1 MKKIKNLLISCSIT
15 LVLVSMA
22 TYANEKPKD
31 YGSAKNVIIMIPDG
45 MSIEALTT
53 VRWMTDNYS
62 FTFDSWATGLVKTN
76 NSSTPIAD
84 SAPAGTAMA
93 TGIKTESPFIGT
105 YPTKAIMPGTKNFD
119 ENLVKSPIATVLEGA
134 YRTGRS
140 TGIVSTSN
148 VQHATPAAYT
158 SHYPDR
164 KNYQILGEQ
173 QVYQN
178 MSVVLGAGSK
188 YLRPEQRKD
197 GEDLITEI
205 KNLGYDYINDTA
217 TLKATTSNK
226 IWGMFAEENMAYDI
240 DRDPIKEPSLAEM
253 TKKAIE
259 TLSKNKKGFFL
270 MVEGSEIDWAAHA
283 NDPVGVV
290 SDIKAFDNA
299 VKVAKEFA
307 DKNGDTV
314 IIVASDHGTGGIT
327 FSANTNE
334 GRYDK
339 TPLEEF
345 THIIKN
351 AKFTGAKAAELIE
364 KNEKDIESII
374 EKIYGFRIN
383 LEETQKILEA
393 KDKQKAIGQL
403 VSSKSHIGW
412 TTGGHVGGDVALYIY
427 STAKNTKKLMGTI
440 HNSEIGEYTAD
451 LLDLDLDKLT
461 KNLYVDAIPTFEK
474 KGAKV
479 EFVEKTPNN
488 FELVITKGIQEIKV
502 PMYKNYAIVNEKKI
516 DLKGLTIFNGEKVYV
531 PKSLID
537 MIE

>member
-53 VRWMTDNYS
+53 ARWMTDNYS
-62 FTFDSWATGLVKTN
+62 FTFDSWATELVKTN

-84 SAPAGTAMA
+84 SAPAGTAIA
-93 TGIKTESPFIGT
+93 TGIKIESPFIGT

-148 VQHATPAAYT
+148 IQHATPAAYT

-188 YLRPEQRKD
+188 YLRTEQRKD

-226 IWGMFAEENMAYDI
+226 IWGMFAEENMA
-240 DRDPIKEPSLAEM
+240 
-253 TKKAIE
+253 
-259 TLSKNKKGFFL
+259 
-270 MVEGSEIDWAAHA
+270 
-283 NDPVGVV
+283 
-290 SDIKAFDNA
+290 
-299 VKVAKEFA
+299 
-307 DKNGDTV
+307 
-314 IIVASDHGTGGIT
+314 
-327 FSANTNE
+327 
-334 GRYDK
+334 
-339 TPLEEF
+339 
-345 THIIKN
+345 
-351 AKFTGAKAAELIE
+351 
-364 KNEKDIESII
+364 
-374 EKIYGFRIN
+374 
-383 LEETQKILEA
+383 
-393 KDKQKAIGQL
+393 
-403 VSSKSHIGW
+403 
-412 TTGGHVGGDVALYIY
+412 
-427 STAKNTKKLMGTI
+427 
-440 HNSEIGEYTAD
+440 
-451 LLDLDLDKLT
+451 
-461 KNLYVDAIPTFEK
+461 
-474 KGAKV
+474 
-479 EFVEKTPNN
+479 
-488 FELVITKGIQEIKV
+488 
-502 PMYKNYAIVNEKKI
+502 
-516 DLKGLTIFNGEKVYV
+516 
-531 PKSLID
+531 
-537 MIE
+537 